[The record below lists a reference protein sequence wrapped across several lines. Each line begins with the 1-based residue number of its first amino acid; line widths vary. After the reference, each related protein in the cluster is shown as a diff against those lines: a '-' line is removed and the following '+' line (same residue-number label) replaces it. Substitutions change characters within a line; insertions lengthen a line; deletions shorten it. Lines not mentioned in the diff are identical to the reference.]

1 MDDITYNIDL
11 AIEEMSELIQALSK
25 HKRLLQ
31 EDKTLRVDKTQIREN
46 IKEEIADV
54 NIVLAKLKEM
64 YFENNIELLKFI
76 KNKINRT
83 KQMEERKM
91 ILKVSRNFLTIDIYK
106 DGQIVSAIDLEDN
119 VINVANELTD
129 LLASLAVDYKVVV
142 ID

>member
-54 NIVLAKLKEM
+54 NIVLIKLKEI
-64 YFENNIELLKFI
+64 YFENNIEMVKFI
-76 KNKINRT
+76 GDKIRRA
-83 KQMEERKM
+83 K
-91 ILKVSRNFLTIDIYK
+91 
-106 DGQIVSAIDLEDN
+106 
-119 VINVANELTD
+119 EL
-129 LLASLAVDYKVVV
+129 SEK
-142 ID
+142 

>member
-54 NIVLAKLKEM
+54 NIILMKLKDM
-64 YFENNIELLKFI
+64 YFENNIEMLKFI
-76 KNKINRT
+76 GDKLYRT
-83 KQMEERKM
+83 QQ
-91 ILKVSRNFLTIDIYK
+91 LKDK
-106 DGQIVSAIDLEDN
+106 
-119 VINVANELTD
+119 
-129 LLASLAVDYKVVV
+129 
-142 ID
+142 

>member
-54 NIVLAKLKEM
+54 NIVLIKLKEM
-64 YFENNIELLKFI
+64 YFENNIEMLKYI
-76 KNKINRT
+76 GNKIR
-83 KQMEERKM
+83 R
-91 ILKVSRNFLTIDIYK
+91 R
-106 DGQIVSAIDLEDN
+106 
-119 VINVANELTD
+119 NEL
-129 LLASLAVDYKVVV
+129 LEK
-142 ID
+142 